1 MLHKDL
7 LNQYQEY
14 EKSSHFKDTPSS
26 LYDPIN
32 YILDLGGKK
41 VRPVLCLLGC
51 SLFQKDVQPALKMAF
66 ALELFH
72 NFTLLHDDVMDHSE
86 QRRGKATVHKKW
98 SVSTAI
104 LSGDEM
110 LIKTCALVNEIEKEQ
125 KLDLMS
131 DFLNMATSVCQGQQ
145 NDMDFED
152 AKVVIEG
159 DYLEMIQNK
168 TAVLLALSLK
178 FGAKI
183 GGASESD
190 QKVLYNY
197 ALKIGMGFQMMDDY
211 LDCFGNAEFG
221 KKIGG
226 DILEDKKTWLYI
238 KALELASPGQKA
250 VMASWKGETTLQ
262 DEKIAAIRSIFVD
275 LHVEKLIQA
284 QIRNHFVSA
293 DKELAQLET
302 SGAEHELKEYVQWL
316 SNRVV

>member
-1 MLHKDL
+1 MKCLPKKIGIIGTGHL
-7 LNQYQEY
+7 AGFLVEGMV
-14 EKSSHFKDTPSS
+14 KSGAD
-26 LYDPIN
+26 
-32 YILDLGGKK
+32 
-41 VRPVLCLLGC
+41 C
-51 SLFQKDVQPALKMAF
+51 
-66 ALELFH
+66 E
-72 NFTLLHDDVMDHSE
+72 FTLSP
-86 QRRGKATVHKKW
+86 RGAQ
-98 SVSTAI
+98 TA
-104 LSGDEM
+104 
-110 LIKTCALVNEIEKEQ
+110 A
-125 KLDLMS
+125 
-131 DFLNMATSVCQGQQ
+131 
-145 NDMDFED
+145 
-152 AKVVIEG
+152 
-159 DYLEMIQNK
+159 
-168 TAVLLALSLK
+168 SLTEK